1 MQSQRT
7 APLPAS
13 SVSSLRQRIQEL
25 GRDSIVAYLFLLP
38 FMAIYIV
45 FRIYPLFRG
54 IYISLYDWEL
64 VGTYRE
70 YIGLQNYEDM
80 LWRNLVWDVDHRLV
94 VRLLG
99 LVISGL
105 VLWWARRNT
114 RLGLL
119 SVILLAVVAV
129 VVFAG
134 LLGLYPEEGA
144 RRWGDEFFRKA
155 VNNTLYFVLLSTPA
169 IVIVGLLLAVALNRP
184 WPIMGL
190 FRTVFF
196 SSYIFSVSVVTLIWV
211 MVLSP
216 RQGILAH
223 FMDIVGAEPIAWL
236 TDKDL
241 AMPAI
246 VITTLWW
253 TVGFNMILFLAG
265 LQDIPA
271 DTYEAARL
279 DGAGPVVMF
288 FRITLPLLQ
297 RTTIAVVILQIMFS
311 FQIFGQVYLMT
322 RGGPAGST
330 RVLVQEIYETGFRD
344 WQLGYASAMSM
355 VLFAM
360 MLAVSIIQLWVS
372 GGEEEA

>member
-1 MQSQRT
+1 MATAQPSTLATART
-7 APLPAS
+7 STLQ
-13 SVSSLRQRIQEL
+13 SLRETFA
-25 GRDSIVAYLFLLP
+25 DTVVAYLFLLP
-38 FMAIYIV
+38 FLIIYIM

-54 IYISLYDWEL
+54 IYISLHEWEL
-64 VGTYRE
+64 VGTHRK
-70 YIGLQNYEDM
+70 YIGLENYEYM
-80 LWRNLVWDVDHRLV
+80 LWKNLTWDIPHQLIWRI
-94 VRLLG
+94 LG
-99 LVISGL
+99 LAVSVTL
-105 VLWWARRNT
+105 LWWLFRREKIG
-114 RLGLL
+114 RIAAI
-119 SVILLAVVAV
+119 ILLVIAVA
-129 VVFAG
+129 VFAG
-134 LLGLYPEEGA
+134 ILGLHPEEGA
-144 RRWGDEFFRKA
+144 RRWGDELFRTA
-155 VNNTLYFVLLSTPA
+155 VKNTLYFVALSTPV

-223 FMDIVGAEPIAWL
+223 FMEIFGAEPISWL

-271 DTYEAARL
+271 EVYESAKL
-279 DGAGPVVMF
+279 DGAGPVVTF
-288 FRITLPLLQ
+288 FRMTLPLLK
-297 RTTIAVVILQIMFS
+297 RTTIAVVVLQVMFS

-322 RGGPAGST
+322 RGGPAGAT
-330 RVLVQEIYETGFRD
+330 RVLVLEIYQTGFRD
-344 WQLGYASAMSM
+344 WMLGYASAMSM
-355 VLFAM
+355 VLFVF
-360 MLAVSIIQLWVS
+360 MLGTSIVQIWLTQ
-372 GGEEEA
+372 GEEA